1 MRLKYDM
8 SDQVF
13 NNLKVIRFSSVKNTN
28 AHWIC
33 QCLLCG
39 KETEVSRPNLLSGN
53 TKDCGCRRSQ
63 KISESSFKHGLSSSP
78 TWVSWSKMRQR
89 IITKKNKTYASIDY
103 DKRWDDF
110 ECFLKD
116 MGERPQGHSIDRI
129 DNTKGYYKENCRWA
143 TQAQQNRNRSNNV
156 ILTFEGKTMCMIDWA
171 KHTGLNRNTIS
182 KRLKRGLSIE
192 EVLKK

>member
-1 MRLKYDM
+1 
-8 SDQVF
+8 
-13 NNLKVIRFSSVKNTN
+13 
-28 AHWIC
+28 
-33 QCLLCG
+33 
-39 KETEVSRPNLLSGN
+39 
-53 TKDCGCRRSQ
+53 
-63 KISESSFKHGLSSSP
+63 
-78 TWVSWSKMRQR
+78 
-89 IITKKNKTYASIDY
+89 
-103 DKRWDDF
+103 
-110 ECFLKD
+110 